1 MSPGGCCYMRLP
13 KVTNSVRVI
22 SVKYLLLVRSTF
34 RSCTEECLVVK
45 FLCNVCR
52 GFNSFTSTNHDSFW
66 TSTLRSQL
74 LLWDLPYLAIT
85 LHSATSDST
94 SNQFNVNPES
104 ETEKPFCAVFEG
116 DTIDQRYNLK
126 LKRRWQ
132 TIWSQ
137 FRFDHPITASCKPDH
152 SEGADHHGT
161 DGFPPLGR

>member
-1 MSPGGCCYMRLP
+1 MRLP
-13 KVTNSVRVI
+13 KVTNSARVI
-22 SVKYLLLVRSTF
+22 SVKYLCLLEVPLEAVQKNAWLWR
-34 RSCTEECLVVK
+34 

-74 LLWDLPYLAIT
+74 LLWDLPYLAVT

-104 ETEKPFCAVFEG
+104 ETVKPFCPVFEG

-132 TIWSQ
+132 AIWSQ
-137 FRFDHPITASCKPDH
+137 FRFHHPITASCKPDH